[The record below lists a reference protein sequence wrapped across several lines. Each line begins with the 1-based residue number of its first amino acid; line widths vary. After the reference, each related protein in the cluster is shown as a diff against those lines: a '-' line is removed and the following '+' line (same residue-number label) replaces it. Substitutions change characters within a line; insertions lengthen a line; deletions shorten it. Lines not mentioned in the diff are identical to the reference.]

1 MREHLAI
8 EQGVMDF
15 HCRRATVLFR
25 DPDIRKALCMA
36 LSEKPCHGFQLA
48 FAAGFRL
55 VVQGSFRTG
64 CGLAVA
70 VQRRHRRNFKFLA
83 DSPPGQT
90 FLISKP
96 RNFVTPEDAPWTAN
110 NFTGSLS
117 GLYARQSSL
126 TNHRA
131 LEFGN
136 RRSDVEQERRSWI
149 RLIRIET

>member
-15 HCRRATVLFR
+15 HRRRATVLFR

-55 VVQGSFRTG
+55 
-64 CGLAVA
+64 A

-136 RRSDVEQERRSWI
+136 RR
-149 RLIRIET
+149 

>member
-1 MREHLAI
+1 MAFV
-8 EQGVMDF
+8 Q
-15 HCRRATVLFR
+15 
-25 DPDIRKALCMA
+25 LCG
-36 LSEKPCHGFQLA
+36 HGFQLA

-64 CGLAVA
+64 GGRAVA
-70 VQRRHRRNFKFLA
+70 VQRRHRRNFKFLP

-90 FLISKP
+90 FLSSKP
-96 RNFVTPEDAPWTAN
+96 RSVVTPEDAPWTAN
-110 NFTGSLS
+110 NVTGSLS

-136 RRSDVEQERRSWI
+136 RR
-149 RLIRIET
+149 